1 MSSVLSSL
9 APVAFVPSTDLDRS
23 REFYEHVLE
32 IPVAYADNYAVVLQA
47 GGTTVRVT
55 IVGPDLRVQ
64 PFTVLGWPVA
74 DVHAEIAELT
84 ARGVSFLRVDGVE
97 QDEAGVWVAPGGT
110 KVAWFK
116 DPDGNTLSLSSR

>member
-1 MSSVLSSL
+1 
-9 APVAFVPSTDLDRS
+9 
-23 REFYEHVLE
+23 
-32 IPVAYADNYAVVLQA
+32 
-47 GGTTVRVT
+47 
-55 IVGPDLRVQ
+55 VQ

-84 ARGVSFLRVDGVE
+84 AGGVSFLRVPGVE
-97 QDEAGVWVAPGGT
+97 QDEAGVWVAPDGT